1 MLEKLFTVVL
11 VYSMLK
17 LTIHVY
23 KLSLLGKLTFK
34 KKIIQET
41 AGLSQSARKWTQEL
55 ELVCLG
61 HFVFMVNSHFMQI
74 PLGFT

>member
-1 MLEKLFTVVL
+1 MLN
-11 VYSMLK
+11 
-17 LTIHVY
+17 LTIRVY
-23 KLSLLGKLTFK
+23 KLSLLGKLTLK
-34 KKIIQET
+34 KKIVQET

-61 HFVFMVNSHFMQI
+61 HFVFMVNSHLMQI